1 MKDQEEFAGSDRS
14 VVGIAG
20 RRRANAE
27 AQIYETAGCWEKES
41 QPREAPVV
49 ACRREKAGEERG
61 QEAQGQL
68 PEASA
73 GRRVMLS
80 PSGLCSPHVRGLF

>member
-1 MKDQEEFAGSDRS
+1 M
-14 VVGIAG
+14 VGIAG

-27 AQIYETAGCWEKES
+27 AQIYEAAGCWEKES
-41 QPREAPVV
+41 QPREAGVV
-49 ACRREKAGEERG
+49 ACRREKAGEGRA

-73 GRRVMLS
+73 GRGVVLS
-80 PSGLCSPHVRGLF
+80 PLGLCSPRVRGLL